1 MNETC
6 FSVELEKDLS
16 HTGDGVDGSRT
27 EALDEERFTLI
38 DDDRH
43 FFTHDGLGEEVASR
57 ESTGRRSR
65 EIRQSRAIR
74 EKRDSETYERSPNL
88 RVNSLNSSNTLGYMA

>member
-1 MNETC
+1 LNETC

-43 FFTHDGLGEEVASR
+43 FFTHDGLREEVASR
-57 ESTGRRSR
+57 ESTERRSR
-65 EIRQSRAIR
+65 ENRQSRFDMR
-74 EKRDSETYERSPNL
+74 EERFKTYERSPNL